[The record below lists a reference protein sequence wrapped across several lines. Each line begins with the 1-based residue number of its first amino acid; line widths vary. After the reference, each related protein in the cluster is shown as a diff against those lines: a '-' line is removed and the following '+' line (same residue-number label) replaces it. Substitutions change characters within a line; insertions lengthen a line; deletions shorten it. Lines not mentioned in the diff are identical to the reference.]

1 MRVLVTGGAG
11 YIGSH
16 TCKALAAAGH
26 EPVVYDNLSGGRR
39 WAVRYGP
46 LEYGDVSD
54 APRLA
59 EVMAKVK
66 PEAVIHFA
74 ALISV
79 GESVDQPELYYRT
92 NVAGAVNVLAA
103 TRAAD
108 VRRFVFSSTGTVHG
122 TPPRLPIVEDMPFEP
137 VSPYGRSKVMVEQML
152 QDCAAATGLR
162 CAALRYFN
170 ASGADLGGE
179 LGEAHDPETHLI
191 PLLLAAARDG
201 APFTLN
207 GDDYATPDGTCI
219 RDYIHVSD
227 LARAHVLAL
236 EVLDRQ
242 SAAMRAYNLGVGRG
256 LSVKQIIDAARQ
268 VTGRAID
275 VRVGPRRPGDPP
287 ELYADPTRAE
297 AELGFRAAHSD
308 LRTIV
313 ETAWRWLIDPPA
325 HVRGPDEPAA

>member
-16 TCKALAAAGH
+16 ACKALAAAGH
-26 EPVVYDNLSGGRR
+26 EPTVYDNFISGRR

-46 LEYGDVSD
+46 LEEGDVAD
-54 APRLA
+54 PGRLA

-66 PEAVIHFA
+66 PEAVMHFA

-79 GESVDQPELYYRT
+79 GQSVDEPELYYRT

-103 TRAAD
+103 IRAAG
-108 VRRFVFSSTGTVHG
+108 VPRLVFSSTGTVHG
-122 TPPRLPIVEDMPFEP
+122 EPPRLPITEDMPLAP

-152 QDCAAATGLR
+152 EDCAAATGLSG
-162 CAALRYFN
+162 AVLRYFN
-170 ASGADLGGE
+170 AAGADPDGE

-201 APFTLN
+201 DPFTVN

-236 EVLDRQ
+236 DVLAEQ
-242 SAAMRAYNLGVGRG
+242 TGVRAWNLGVGRG
-256 LSVKQIIDAARQ
+256 LSVKEIITAARE
-268 VTGRAID
+268 VTGRPIE

-287 ELYADPTRAE
+287 ELYADPSRAR
-297 AELGFRAAHSD
+297 AELGFQPVHSEV
-308 LRTIV
+308 RTIV

-325 HVRGPDEPAA
+325 HARSA